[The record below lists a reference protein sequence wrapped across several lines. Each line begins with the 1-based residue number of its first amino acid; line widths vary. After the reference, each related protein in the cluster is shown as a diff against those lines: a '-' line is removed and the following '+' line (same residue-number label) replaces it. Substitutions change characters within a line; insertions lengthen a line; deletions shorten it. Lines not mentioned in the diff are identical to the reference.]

1 MAEISVQNSILKSTK
16 KLIGIDPADTS
27 FDDDLIID
35 INSVFVILYQMGIGP
50 TSCFSITDETTTWAD
65 FVGELDVLEAV
76 KSYIPLK
83 VKMMFD
89 PPTSSTVCDAI
100 GRVISELESRL
111 NYFCDP
117 TEEELAALKN
127 TDTSTETDI
136 WGE

>member
-1 MAEISVQNSILKSTK
+1 MAEISVQSSILKSTK

-50 TSCFSITDETTTWAD
+50 TSCFSITDETTTWDD

-89 PPTSSTVCDAI
+89 PPTSATVCDAI
-100 GRVISELESRL
+100 SRVISELESRL
-111 NYFCDP
+111 NYLCDP

-127 TDTSTETDI
+127 ADTSTETDI